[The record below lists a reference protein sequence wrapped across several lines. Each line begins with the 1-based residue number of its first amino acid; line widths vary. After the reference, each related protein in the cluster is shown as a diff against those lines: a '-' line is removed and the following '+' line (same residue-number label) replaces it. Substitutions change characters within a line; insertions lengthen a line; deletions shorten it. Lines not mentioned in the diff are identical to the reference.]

1 MHIKQRKISMRRTL
15 QEACRNAKNDAPR
28 RALPGDKWRQGTGR
42 WAFAAVVGV
51 LLSLALAPAALAATG
66 SIEGTVTES
75 AHNGLTGVSVTVY
88 GGAEE
93 VKGSSTTNAKG
104 EYTVPGLSGGEYK
117 VRFSDQPTYSNQYY
131 KKQSSFENAN
141 FVSVTEG
148 SPTTGIDAEM
158 LQPGKIA
165 GRVTNAA
172 GTPVG
177 NVNVEVNGGEFEFI
191 SGASATTNANGEYTI
206 ENLPEGDYK
215 VSFFPSSSTYLFQ
228 YYSGQESFASAN
240 PVLVSAGKT
249 TPGINAVLVEGG
261 RISGTVTDA
270 YTHARLSKIEV
281 FASKSG
287 GEFSAGGA
295 VTNANGEY
303 TITGLRSGSYKV
315 GFFWAF
321 TSVERKAC
329 EHLPRCPPKYV
340 TQYFSNQLSEATANP
355 VGVAVASITP
365 GVNAAMVPSL
375 PYNTAGPGVSGT
387 PTVGSLL
394 SCSSG
399 SWTGEPELALA
410 VGWPLTSPFSYQ
422 WLRDGAPIA
431 GATSPAYTVQA
442 ADVGHSLVCEVT
454 ATNVAGRTSARSA
467 AVTVLLPVVTLSSS
481 KIAVSG
487 GSARVPLACANAT
500 CAGTIELT
508 AQVKGKGKKAKKKTV
523 VLAKGS
529 YSLAA
534 GKKATISVRLTAA
547 GKNALAAA
555 KGRLSG
561 TATVT
566 VTSGTALKKSV
577 VVSEPVK
584 RKRR

>member
-1 MHIKQRKISMRRTL
+1 MRRTL
-15 QEACRNAKNDAPR
+15 PEACRNAENSAAG
-28 RALPGDKWRQGTGR
+28 RALRGGR
-42 WAFAAVVGV
+42 WPKGVGHWALAAVVGV
-51 LLSLALAPAALAATG
+51 VVSLALAPAALAASG

-75 AHNGLTGVSVTVY
+75 AHNGLAKVSVTVY
-88 GGAEE
+88 SETEE

-104 EYTVPGLSGGEYK
+104 EYAVAGLPGGEYK
-117 VRFSDQPTYSNQYY
+117 VGFSDQSEYANQYY

-148 SPTTGIDAEM
+148 SPTTGINAEM
-158 LQPGKIA
+158 LQPGKIT

-172 GTPVG
+172 GVPIEG
-177 NVNVEVNGGEFEFI
+177 VNVEVNDGEFEFI
-191 SGASATTNANGEYTI
+191 AGDSAVTNANGEYTI
-206 ENLPEGDYK
+206 ENLPEGVYR
-215 VSFFPSSSTYLFQ
+215 VSFSPPGSTYLLQ
-228 YYSGQESFASAN
+228 YYNGQESFAHAN

-249 TPGINAVLVEGG
+249 TAAINAVLVEGG
-261 RISGTVTDA
+261 KISGTVTDA
-270 YTHARLSKIEV
+270 YTHVGLSKIEV
-281 FASKSG
+281 SAATSN
-287 GEFSAGGA
+287 GEFGSAA
-295 VTNANGEY
+295 TNANGEY
-303 TITGLRSGSYKV
+303 TITGLHTGSYKI
-315 GFFWAF
+315 GFFWSY
-321 TSVERKAC
+321 TSAEIKAC

-355 VGVAVASITP
+355 VQAAVAAITP

-394 SCSSG
+394 TCSSG

-422 WLRDGAPIA
+422 WLRNGAPIA

-442 ADVGHSLVCEVT
+442 ADVGNALVCEVT

-467 AVTVLLPVVTLSSS
+467 ALSVLLPAVTLSSS
-481 KIAVSG
+481 KISVSG

-500 CAGTIELT
+500 CTGTIELT

-523 VLAKGS
+523 IIAKGS

-534 GKKATISVRLTAA
+534 GKKATISVRVTAA
-547 GKNALAAA
+547 GKSALGAA

-561 TATVT
+561 KATVT
-566 VTSGTALKKSV
+566 VTGGTGTKRSV
-577 VVSEPVK
+577 LVAEPAK

>member
-1 MHIKQRKISMRRTL
+1 MRRTL
-15 QEACRNAKNDAPR
+15 PEACRNAENSAAGR
-28 RALPGDKWRQGTGR
+28 TLRSGR
-42 WAFAAVVGV
+42 WPKGAGHWALAAVVGV
-51 LLSLALAPAALAATG
+51 VVSLALAPAALAASG

-75 AHNGLTGVSVTVY
+75 AHNGVAKVSVTVY
-88 GGAEE
+88 SEAEE

-104 EYTVPGLSGGEYK
+104 EYAVAGLPGGEYK
-117 VRFSDQPTYSNQYY
+117 VGFSDQPEYANQYY

-141 FVSVTEG
+141 FVSVVEG

-158 LQPGKIA
+158 LQPGKIT
-165 GRVTNAA
+165 GRVTNTTGA
-172 GTPVG
+172 PVED
-177 NVNVEVNGGEFEFI
+177 VNVEVNGGEFEFI
-191 SGASATTNANGEYTI
+191 AGTSAVTNANGEYTI
-206 ENLPEGDYK
+206 ENLPEGVYR
-215 VSFFPSSSTYLFQ
+215 VSFSPRGSTYLPQ
-228 YYSGQESFASAN
+228 YYNGQGSFASAN

-261 RISGTVTDA
+261 KISGTVTDA
-270 YTHARLSKIEV
+270 YTHAGVGKIEV
-281 FASKSG
+281 FAIESG
-287 GEFSAGGA
+287 GEFGGGVA

-315 GFFWAF
+315 GFSWLYSSA
-321 TSVERKAC
+321 EIKAC

-355 VGVAVASITP
+355 VRAAVAAITP

-394 SCSSG
+394 TCSSG

-422 WLRDGAPIA
+422 WLREGAPIA

-467 AVTVLLPVVTLSSS
+467 ALSVLLPVVTLSSS
-481 KIAVSG
+481 KISVSG

-508 AQVKGKGKKAKKKTV
+508 AQVKGKGKKAKKRTV
-523 VLAKGS
+523 IVAKGS

-547 GKNALAAA
+547 GKSALASA
-555 KGRLSG
+555 KGHRLSG
-561 TATVT
+561 KGTVT
-566 VTSGTALKKSV
+566 VTSGTAVKKSV
-577 VVSEPVK
+577 VVSEPTK
-584 RKRR
+584 SKRR